1 MADPAD
7 IRWRS
12 FDGLDL
18 FARDYPAPAGSV
30 SRLPVVCLHGLTRS
44 GRDFEELAP
53 LLAADGRRVIVP
65 DIRGRG
71 RSERSKDPRRYHP
84 AVYARDIAA
93 MLDHLEMPQAI
104 FIGTSMGGLIM
115 MALAVR
121 RSRAIAAAVLN
132 DVGPRIDPR
141 GIARIL
147 SYAGRSG
154 PVANWTEA
162 AAFARATNAVAF
174 PDYDAAQ
181 WDAFARRLFREDQGR
196 LVPAYDPAIAAG
208 LAKPPSALT
217 RAAAWLAF
225 RRLAR
230 RRPTLLIRGALSDL
244 VTDEIA
250 ARMRRVAP
258 AMVETVVPGVGHA
271 PMLTEPVAVKAID
284 DFLASVP

>member
-1 MADPAD
+1 MAEPAD

-18 FARDYPAPAGSV
+18 FARDYPAASGSANG
-30 SRLPVVCLHGLTRS
+30 LPVVCLHGLTRN

-65 DIRGRG
+65 DVRGRG
-71 RSERSKDPRRYHP
+71 RSERSKDARRYQP

-93 MLDHLEMPQAI
+93 MLDHLLMPKAI

-121 RSRAIAAAVLN
+121 RSRSIAAAVLN
-132 DVGPRIDPR
+132 DVGPAIDPR
-141 GIARIL
+141 GVARIL

-154 PVANWTEA
+154 PVASWNEA
-162 AAFARATNAVAF
+162 AAYARATNQVAF
-174 PDYDAAQ
+174 PGYGDAEWA
-181 WDAFARRLFREDQGR
+181 AFGRRLFREQGGR
-196 LVPAYDPAIAAG
+196 LVPDYDPAVAIG
-208 LAKPPSALT
+208 LDKVPSALT

-230 RRPTLLIRGALSDL
+230 RRPTLLVRGALSDL
-244 VTDEIA
+244 VTAEIA
-250 ARMRRVAP
+250 DKMQRAAP
-258 AMVETVVPGVGHA
+258 AMVQAVVPGVGHA
-271 PMLTEPVAVKAID
+271 PMLTEPAALD
-284 DFLASVP
+284 ALRRFLAPLA